1 MSKKHMGSSIEGY
14 LKAEGILEAARAEA
28 IEEVAAWQLAE
39 AMKAPAITRNAFVS
53 RRRREERRSCGSDA
67 PCRWP

>member
-1 MSKKHMGSSIEGY
+1 MSKKYMGSSIEDF
-14 LKAEGILEAARAEA
+14 LKAEGILEAAQAEA
-28 IEEVAAWQLAE
+28 MKEVVAWQLAE
-39 AMKAPAITRNAFVS
+39 GMKAPAITRNAFVS